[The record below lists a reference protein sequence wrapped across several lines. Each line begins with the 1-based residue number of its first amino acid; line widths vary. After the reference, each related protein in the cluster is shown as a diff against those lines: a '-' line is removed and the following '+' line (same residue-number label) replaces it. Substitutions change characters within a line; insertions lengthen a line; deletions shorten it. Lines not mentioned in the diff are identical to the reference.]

1 MMGLYKL
8 YFHKV
13 YFEFARINCMATPSY
28 CGYVQRIG
36 RMSRRRWRSLGS
48 IFSTRLTISD
58 ADTVKASANS
68 RIAVNEG
75 LNLARSRRL
84 IYFGWY
90 PLSKPNCSC
99 VKPRRSRSST
109 NTAAKARFSAVWG
122 TFLFVKA
129 AIGSVNAL
137 LSQHIVLQ
145 SILSTLDGS
154 VRGD

>member
-1 MMGLYKL
+1 MMVLYKL

-13 YFEFARINCMATPSY
+13 YFESARVKCVPKPSY
-28 CGYVQRIG
+28 CVDAQRTG
-36 RMSRRRWRSLGS
+36 RMSRRRCRSLGRT
-48 IFSTRLTISD
+48 FSTRLIISD
-58 ADTVKASANS
+58 ADMVNASANS
-68 RIAVNEG
+68 RIAVKDG

-109 NTAAKARFSAVWG
+109 KTAANARFSGVLG

-129 AIGSVNAL
+129 AIGSVHTVPA
-137 LSQHIVLQ
+137 QHIVLQ
-145 SILSTLDGS
+145 SILSTNHRP